1 MSSKR
6 PPISTISTRSR
17 TGTLNPTNTP
27 HPNTPMRR
35 SVSPRNESTTSNQN
49 SIISTVNTNN
59 KNSTPTTTNNNIQN
73 NNTDNNNTSNNNNDN
88 ESDDSYNLIAPQGT
102 TIPHPPSLNRT
113 HNNTASNN
121 NTNNPDILS
130 IIRDFQ
136 DRLLQYEQRFTETQQ
151 EIRMLNDHNQH
162 LEDEL
167 ARAIDRERE
176 LQPPRPPDPIP
187 PPPPDTSS
195 DDDWSDVTSLH
206 PDPPIPPPPALPQ
219 PHVQPLPVQP
229 QPNPV
234 PQVYQPPNLIQ
245 QPQALDPATALIL
258 TQLIQA
264 QQQSNTIQA
273 QARADEHRARIEST
287 PAKFPKLNCL
297 SDETITSWYPKVL
310 GIIKQPKYSVFY
322 DPISSDLV
330 PDGNINPHLNTI
342 LYAELL
348 PSLSTSIQDYIY
360 NKHSL
365 QNDGVAII
373 HDINTSFQQSWNQV
387 QKDNHQRSWMN
398 LRAKPDE
405 NYHDFFSR
413 CIKHRNLSITHGIP
427 CSESDLKHRFIMGL
441 PSIFTSIQEKAH
453 DLPVEWQTASIHK
466 LPSLAEQHKLTKES
480 VRNLHRVNK
489 RDQQSTS
496 SSIPSNQQSTT
507 QNNRQQQSTG
517 NSQQRPAID
526 PITQQRQNSIYAA
539 IMGVHSKYQITSTSF
554 LLTPAYTME
563 MSILAARHHAPPSN
577 ASMLEPTHVAYRIH
591 PLSNNSHPH
600 QPHNNVNHLP
610 PLNNL
615 KPHTLWPQPIPIPS
629 IQHIHTHT
637 SSTRRNHLL
646 TSHSPIHLHH
656 TLRTSY
662 TLTTHTHT
670 QPYTNQTQTLPHQ
683 PPTNQPHIMS
693 PPTIYRKFLSIN
705 YMKLSTMLLNLMTIT

>member
-1 MSSKR
+1 
-6 PPISTISTRSR
+6 
-17 TGTLNPTNTP
+17 
-27 HPNTPMRR
+27 
-35 SVSPRNESTTSNQN
+35 
-49 SIISTVNTNN
+49 
-59 KNSTPTTTNNNIQN
+59 
-73 NNTDNNNTSNNNNDN
+73 
-88 ESDDSYNLIAPQGT
+88 
-102 TIPHPPSLNRT
+102 
-113 HNNTASNN
+113 
-121 NTNNPDILS
+121 
-130 IIRDFQ
+130 
-136 DRLLQYEQRFTETQQ
+136 
-151 EIRMLNDHNQH
+151 MLNDRNQH

-167 ARAIDRERE
+167 TQAIERERE
-176 LQPPRPPDPIP
+176 LQAPRPPDPIP

-526 PITQQRQNSIYAA
+526 PITQQRQKSIYAA
-539 IMGVHSKYQITSTSF
+539 IMRGSFKVSDYIHLVPPHSCVYHGNVHPGGTASCTAIQRLYARANSRGVSNTPIEQQLSAPPTTQQRQPSPTTQQPQASHVMAPTHPNPIHPAHPYPYQFHPTQPPAYIPFTYPPPSHTANILHPHNTYPHSTIHQPNSNITTPTSNQPTTHHVTADNLQEISVDQLHEVINNAIEFDDNNLEDNNTNQQSQQYYCTNNTVVLVSNNNHITSHTPTR
-554 LLTPAYTME
+554 LLIDSGASHTM
-563 MSILAARHHAPPSN
+563 ITNRD
-577 ASMLEPTHVAYRIH
+577 
-591 PLSNNSHPH
+591 
-600 QPHNNVNHLP
+600 
-610 PLNNL
+610 
-615 KPHTLWPQPIPIPS
+615 
-629 IQHIHTHT
+629 
-637 SSTRRNHLL
+637 LL
-646 TSHSPIHLHH
+646 
-656 TLRTSY
+656 
-662 TLTTHTHT
+662 
-670 QPYTNQTQTLPHQ
+670 
-683 PPTNQPHIMS
+683 
-693 PPTIYRKFLSIN
+693 IN
-705 YMKLSTMLLNLMTIT
+705 YQPWT